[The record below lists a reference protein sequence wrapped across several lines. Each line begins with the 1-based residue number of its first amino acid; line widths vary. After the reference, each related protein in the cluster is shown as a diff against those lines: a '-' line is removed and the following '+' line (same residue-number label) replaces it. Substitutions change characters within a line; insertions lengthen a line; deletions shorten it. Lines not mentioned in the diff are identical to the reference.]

1 VSGVRGLVPRL
12 GAALL
17 LVGFLAHAGDGIVS
31 ALCHPGQEASGHLV
45 MGVDRPA
52 GNHSADHTG
61 EETSGD
67 APCPF
72 GSTAVAACAGTATAL
87 TAAPVVRA
95 PLTATVSSV
104 RDEPDR
110 TSGVLLSSALF
121 RPPRA

>member
-1 VSGVRGLVPRL
+1 VSGVRGLIPRL

-17 LVGFLAHAGDGIVS
+17 LVGFLAHAGDGLVS
-31 ALCHPGQEASGHLV
+31 ALCHPGQESSGHVV
-45 MGVDRPA
+45 MEVDRTA

-61 EETSGD
+61 EETPGD
-67 APCPF
+67 DPCPF

-95 PLTATVSSV
+95 PLTAPVSSI

-110 TSGVLLSSALF
+110 TSGVLLASGLF